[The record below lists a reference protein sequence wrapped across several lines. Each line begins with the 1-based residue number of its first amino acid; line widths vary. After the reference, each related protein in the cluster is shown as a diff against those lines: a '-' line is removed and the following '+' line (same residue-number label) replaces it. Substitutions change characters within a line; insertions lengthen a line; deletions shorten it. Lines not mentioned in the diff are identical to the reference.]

1 MQPKYSRKAHICDF
15 PSLAAVACAF
25 LLAPLHSVASPHPA
39 RNRFF
44 FQKNEQLFRG
54 IRGSPEVGDVDF
66 SEFPVGVSSF
76 ERALFS
82 LASSNWF

>member
-1 MQPKYSRKAHICDF
+1 MQPNDSRKAHICDF
-15 PSLAAVACAF
+15 PSLAAVACVF

-44 FQKNEQLFRG
+44 SINEQLFSG

-66 SEFPVGVSSF
+66 SEFPVGISSF

>member
-1 MQPKYSRKAHICDF
+1 MRV
-15 PSLAAVACAF
+15 LVGAASQRRVATSGAKSFF
-25 LLAPLHSVASPHPA
+25 L
-39 RNRFF
+39 
-44 FQKNEQLFRG
+44 KNEQLFRG

-66 SEFPVGVSSF
+66 SEFPVGISSF

>member
-1 MQPKYSRKAHICDF
+1 
-15 PSLAAVACAF
+15 
-25 LLAPLHSVASPHPA
+25 LAPLHSVASPHPA

-44 FQKNEQLFRG
+44 SKNEQLFRG

-66 SEFPVGVSSF
+66 SEFPVGIFSF

-82 LASSNWF
+82 VASSHWF

>member
-1 MQPKYSRKAHICDF
+1 MQPNYSRKAQICDV

-25 LLAPLHSVASPHPA
+25 LLAPLQSVASPHPA

-44 FQKNEQLFRG
+44 QKLEQLFRG